1 MRGQSPFKSAYE
13 DALKKDLLSED
24 EINFNKLIIF
34 CEK

>member
-1 MRGQSPFKSAYE
+1 MRGKEPFKNAYE
-13 DALKKDLLSED
+13 DALKKDLLFED